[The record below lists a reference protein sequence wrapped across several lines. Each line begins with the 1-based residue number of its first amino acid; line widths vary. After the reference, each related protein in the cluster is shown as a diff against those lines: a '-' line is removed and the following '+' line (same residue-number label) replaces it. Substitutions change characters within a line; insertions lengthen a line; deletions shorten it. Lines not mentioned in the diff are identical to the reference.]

1 MVNHRHM
8 GRFENQNCKSE
19 RVKLCSSKSGL
30 GSVPVEFRARGD
42 GDVKFKQV
50 LQWSAKNLLSE
61 GDE

>member
-1 MVNHRHM
+1 M